1 MADIRLN
8 FLISG
13 QETFKIGSPLFN
25 AIGGTTTGIIILAMI
40 CAFVWLQKSKEQFR
54 IQDFIQDFILTRN
67 PHKETVRTMDLVAGF
82 LFSWLTSKMKLE
94 KEKAKKEQNEGK
106 TSKLASFSSMSHFR
120 KTAGQLSGLR
130 FWPSFDLGN

>member
-40 CAFVWLQKSKEQFR
+40 CAFVWLQKSKGQFR
-54 IQDFIQDFILTRN
+54 
-67 PHKETVRTMDLVAGF
+67 
-82 LFSWLTSKMKLE
+82 
-94 KEKAKKEQNEGK
+94 
-106 TSKLASFSSMSHFR
+106 
-120 KTAGQLSGLR
+120 
-130 FWPSFDLGN
+130 